1 MSAYLTVDTGR
12 VRTLAGT
19 LDGLKQ
25 WVVGYVDT
33 LMGARTAVIR

>member
-19 LDGLKQ
+19 LEGLKQ
-25 WVVGYVDT
+25 WVAGYVDT
-33 LMGARTAVIR
+33 LLGARTAVIR